1 MRMSDGSARRDRAA
15 SVQLQ
20 HPIEEVPWK
29 QADTARRSTCKSVT
43 NSNKE

>member
-29 QADTARRSTCKSVT
+29 QADTARSTCKSVT
-43 NSNKE
+43 NSSKE